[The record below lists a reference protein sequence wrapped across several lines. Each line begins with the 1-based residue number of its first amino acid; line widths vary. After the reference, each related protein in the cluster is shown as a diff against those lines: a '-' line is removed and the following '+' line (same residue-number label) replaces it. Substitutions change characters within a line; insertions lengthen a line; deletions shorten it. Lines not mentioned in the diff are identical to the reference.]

1 MCAATYGGLKYRR
14 FPPDLLDGVVKGVK
28 VAAPA
33 AEGEEGKEGKEGEG
47 GRRKEDTDGPD
58 YAEVKRREAKR

>member
-14 FPPDLLDGVVKGVK
+14 FPPDLLDGVVKVVK
-28 VAAPA
+28 VVAPA
-33 AEGEEGKEGKEGEG
+33 AEGKEGKEGKGGEG
-47 GRRKEDTDGPD
+47 EDTDGPD

>member
-14 FPPDLLDGVVKGVK
+14 FPPDLLDGVVKVVK
-28 VAAPA
+28 VVAPA
-33 AEGEEGKEGKEGEG
+33 AEGKERKEGKGGEG
-47 GRRKEDTDGPD
+47 EDTDGPD

>member
-14 FPPDLLDGVVKGVK
+14 FPPDLLDGVVKVVK
-28 VAAPA
+28 VVAPA
-33 AEGEEGKEGKEGEG
+33 AEGKEGKERKEGEG
-47 GRRKEDTDGPD
+47 GEGEDTDGPD